1 MAAKSYTLD
10 NSIINFFLRADVTG
24 ETSPATVE
32 VALYTVAPTASG
44 GGTEV
49 STAGT
54 GYARQVITFDAP
66 ANGVTQNSALVT
78 FPVAMLSWGTV
89 VAAAIHDQGTGN
101 LLYFGNLSASKTIDP
116 GDTASFAAGTLS
128 ITEQ

>member
-1 MAAKSYTLD
+1 MPAKSYTLD
-10 NSIINFFLRADVTG
+10 NSIINFFLRADVTS
-24 ETSPATVE
+24 ETSPAVVE

-44 GGTEV
+44 GGTEC
-49 STAGT
+49 SGGA
-54 GYARQVITFDAP
+54 YARQVITFDAP
-66 ANGVTQNSALVT
+66 MNGVTQNSALVT
-78 FPVAMLSWGTV
+78 FPTATLSWGTV

-101 LLYFGNLSASKTIDP
+101 MLYYGNLSSSKTIDP